1 MFAIQPRVVV
11 SSCNHQTIII
21 TGDAVFEQDGAGVR
35 VVLSPGFGYSV
46 VLALD
51 CAALEK
57 IIQAW
62 PVPDV
67 CDELPF

>member
-1 MFAIQPRVVV
+1 MFAVQPRVVE

-21 TGDAVFEQDGAGVR
+21 THDAVFEQDGAGVR
-35 VVLSPGFGYSV
+35 VILSPGFGYSL

-62 PVPDV
+62 PVPD